1 MYIIYKVRFCFSGE
15 HAQNTTY
22 VFSLHE
28 FIATLFFHSCK
39 WFLQILKKKLGIWNI
54 SSKFKFIS
62 WVIKERI
69 LWFVLQKKLVNKF
82 YFETMIYYL
91 MLNSKLFSCY
101 IVLLSIAIR
110 LLLAFVG
117 VYVGTVFLQN
127 YGKTS
132 CKIKWS
138 ASDFCLLLKVE
149 NLSIQSL

>member
-1 MYIIYKVRFCFSGE
+1 MFLWWTCTKYNVCIQFTWIHC
-15 HAQNTTY
+15 NI
-22 VFSLHE
+22 VFS
-28 FIATLFFHSCK
+28 
-39 WFLQILKKKLGIWNI
+39 FLQMVSSYFKKKLCIWNI

-62 WVIKERI
+62 WVIKARI

>member
-1 MYIIYKVRFCFSGE
+1 MHKIQCIQFTWIHC
-15 HAQNTTY
+15 NI
-22 VFSLHE
+22 VFS
-28 FIATLFFHSCK
+28 
-39 WFLQILKKKLGIWNI
+39 FLQMVSSYFKKKSCIWNI

-62 WVIKERI
+62 WVIKARI